1 LDNFK
6 RALLGAG
13 HSTKYVDNTV
23 RWVESVIKGIKANW
37 FDDISASAVQ
47 EFLGGIAKLGR
58 SPSTVNNYLAASQT
72 FLNWAVK
79 DRRIGSNPLKAVAKR
94 NIAVDLR
101 RRRRSLTIEELGRVI
116 EAAER
121 GKSVEGA
128 DGSMRAMAY
137 TLAGYLGLRRAEI
150 GSLRESDIDFENGL
164 LTVRAAVSKNRK
176 QAELPMHPTLS
187 ERLRQYLATRRPA
200 SPDDPIVPV
209 GERDTAEMIRRDLK
223 AAGIDF
229 ETDSGRVDFH
239 SLRVSFASNL
249 GRSGVPIQTA
259 RELMRHSSVDLTARV
274 YTKLELRD
282 LDGAVRQLPGLAPT
296 PSKESAKL
304 TGTYGAMS
312 PNTPSDLQDTTRNMP
327 TLLTKNDDSPRLST
341 AKHDEGE
348 ADPESSQ
355 IITMSWLGNDLR
367 GDGDSRQGVGK
378 SAPSRSRS

>member
-1 LDNFK
+1 
-6 RALLGAG
+6 
-13 HSTKYVDNTV
+13 
-23 RWVESVIKGIKANW
+23 VESVIKGIKANW